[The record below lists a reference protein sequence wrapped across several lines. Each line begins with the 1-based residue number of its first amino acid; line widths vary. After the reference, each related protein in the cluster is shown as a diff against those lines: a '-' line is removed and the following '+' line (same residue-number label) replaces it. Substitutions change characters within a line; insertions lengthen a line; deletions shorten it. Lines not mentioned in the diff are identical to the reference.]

1 MSTFKPPTPP
11 HPLSLLNPLPTW
23 KTEFQGYTRARFLQD
38 LLAGITV
45 GIVALPLA
53 LAFGVTS
60 GAGAAAGLITAII
73 AGFVASAFGG
83 SRFQITGPTGAMT
96 VVLLPVIAQ
105 YSLPQVFVIGMM
117 AGGLLIVASLLR
129 LGRAVHLIPWP
140 VITGFTNGIAI
151 IIALQ
156 QLPALLGI
164 APPRGEGGILPTS
177 FVVLRVFLSA
187 PDWAP
192 VMLTGATATIMLLWP
207 RVTTRIPGGIV
218 ALLLVTGVSLAL
230 PLNVPRIGVIPAGLP
245 VPSLPAFDF
254 ATVPRLF
261 SAAVAVA
268 ILAGLESLLSAV
280 VADGMTRGARHAPDR
295 ELFGQGLANLIVPLF
310 GGIPATGAIA
320 RTAVGVRSGGQTRLT
335 GMIHAAF
342 LLVVAMLLGRAAALV
357 PLSVLAGILLV
368 TAVRMFET
376 HAWQALR
383 RSTRSDFFTMLA
395 TLVVTVAF
403 DLILAIE
410 VGLALAG
417 ALFIQR
423 MIRSL
428 HLEAMD
434 VTDSAPLDADLALL
448 RSRVLAYRVE
458 GPLFF
463 GVAGRF
469 LENLTVNQ
477 DVDVVILR
485 LRRVQHLDASGA
497 QALEGIHRELQAHG
511 VTLLLSGVQPQ
522 PLALLTRMSL
532 LDTLTTDRHH
542 LFETTPQAIEHAWLH
557 VRRRLQEAGV

>member
-1 MSTFKPPTPP
+1 VSTPGQATPVSP
-11 HPLSLLNPLPTW
+11 WSVLNPIPAW
-23 KTEFQGYTRARFLQD
+23 KTEFGGYTRPRFLQD
-38 LLAGITV
+38 LLAGVTV

-73 AGFVASAFGG
+73 AGLVASAFGG

-96 VVLLPVIAQ
+96 VVLLPIIAQ
-105 YSLPQVFVIGMM
+105 YGLSQVFVIGMM
-117 AGGLLIVASLLR
+117 AGGLLILASLLR

-156 QLPALLGI
+156 QLPAMLGL
-164 APPRGEGGILPTS
+164 AAPRGEGILPTS
-177 FVVLRVFLSA
+177 FEVLRTYLNA
-187 PDWAP
+187 PQLAP
-192 VMLTGATATIMLLWP
+192 LALTAATAAIMLLWP

-218 ALLLVTGVSLAL
+218 ALLLVTGISLAL
-230 PLNVPRIGVIPAGLP
+230 HLGVPRIGVIPAGLP
-245 VPSLPAFDF
+245 LPHLPAFDL
-254 ATVPRLF
+254 ATVPALF

-280 VADGMTRGARHAPDR
+280 VADGMTRGVRHTPDR

-335 GMIHAAF
+335 GIIHALF
-342 LLVVAMLLGRAAALV
+342 LLLVVLLLGRAAALV

-368 TAVRMFET
+368 TALRMFET

-417 ALFIQR
+417 VLFIQR

-428 HLEAMD
+428 HVEEMD
-434 VTDSAPLDADLALL
+434 ITESAPSDADLALL

-469 LENLTVNQ
+469 LENLTANQ

-485 LRRVQHLDASGA
+485 LRRVHHLDASGA
-497 QALEGIHRELQAHG
+497 QALDGIHRELQSRG
-511 VTLLLSGVQPQ
+511 ITLLLSGVQPQ
-522 PLALLTRMSL
+522 PLALLTRMEL
-532 LDTLTTDRHH
+532 LETLTTDRHH
-542 LFETTPQAIEHAWLH
+542 LFETTPQAIEHAWSH
-557 VRRRLQEAGV
+557 VRRRVQGAGI